1 MSRATLTIA
10 AAARAAAAF
19 AATTLFAAACAPA
32 GSPALLFDGGMAPV
46 HFTSPTAVADS
57 NVARFIA
64 VGRSAGAS
72 RREITGALGD
82 PRSMRA
88 ELTPNRHQPGS
99 DSLIRL
105 DYGSR
110 VYWVRRPVGS
120 SRELLEVVE
129 FSEPGLR
136 VGDGV
141 VVDRTSFDDLRSR
154 FGQPYGG
161 ERRGDTLMVS
171 YRLPGAGIHE
181 TVRFDLVRERV
192 RRVVWIFYVD

>member
-10 AAARAAAAF
+10 AATRAAAAL
-19 AATTLFAAACAPA
+19 AATTLAAAACTPA
-32 GSPALLFDGGMAPV
+32 GSPAFLLDGAMTPV
-46 HFTSPTAVADS
+46 AFTSPTAVADS
-57 NVARFIA
+57 NVSRFIA
-64 VGRSAGAS
+64 LGRSAGAS
-72 RREITGALGD
+72 RQEIANALGD
-82 PRSMRA
+82 PRSTRA

-129 FSEPGLR
+129 FFERGQR

-141 VVDRTSFDDLRSR
+141 VVDRTSFEDLRVR
-154 FGQPYGG
+154 FGQPHGG

-181 TVRFDLVRERV
+181 TVRFDLVKERV